1 MRLMASI
8 REAVI
13 EDRLPQFI
21 RDFMKKAFPDEAYPT
36 WVVEALTRVNV
47 DLRAPS
53 A

>member
-13 EDRLPQFI
+13 EDKLPQFI
-21 RDFMKKAFPDEAYPT
+21 RQFMKKAYPDEEYPT
-36 WVVEALTRVNV
+36 WVVEALNKVNV